1 MEPIII
7 YDNVITNEDVEK
19 SPDPLKKIDS

>member
-19 SPDPLKKIDS
+19 SSDPLKKIDS